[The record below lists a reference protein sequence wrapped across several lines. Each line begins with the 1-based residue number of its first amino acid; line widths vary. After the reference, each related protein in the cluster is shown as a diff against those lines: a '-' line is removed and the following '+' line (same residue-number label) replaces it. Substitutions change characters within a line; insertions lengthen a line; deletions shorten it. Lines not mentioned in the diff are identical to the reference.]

1 MAESRIKDGN
11 FIVVQSF
18 MVKDLK
24 LKGNEL
30 IVYAI
35 IYGFSQDGEN
45 RFTGSLQYICDWTNS
60 SKQGI
65 MKTLK
70 SLVEKGLIE
79 KTEIYK
85 NGVKFVEYHVTEFTS
100 MQQSLPE
107 HATKFTE
114 GGKQSLTGDMQ
125 QSLPNNISSNNITDN
140 TDKKERKKESTYDA
154 IIDNLVA
161 EEVKATVYEFIK
173 MRKLIKK
180 PLTDFALKK
189 LLNKLNKFS
198 LDSQTQIS
206 ILEKSIM
213 NNWQDI
219 YEPKAESKPTQ
230 QSGSMLD
237 DMQRL
242 YDKYAAEEDI
252 EDAIN

>member
-60 SKQGI
+60 TKQGI

-70 SLVEKGLIE
+70 SLVEKGLVE
-79 KTEIYK
+79 KTEVYK
-85 NGVKFVEYHVTEFTS
+85 NGVKFVEYHVTEFTT
-100 MQQSLPE
+100 MQQSLTGNT
-107 HATKFTE
+107 TKFTE
-114 GGKQSLTGDMQ
+114 GMQQSLTGDIQ
-125 QSLPNNISSNNITDN
+125 QSLPNNISTNKITHIK
-140 TDKKERKKESTYDA
+140 DKKERKKESTYDA
-154 IIDNLVA
+154 IISELVQ
-161 EEVKATVYEFIK
+161 EEVKPIVYEFIK
-173 MRKLIKK
+173 MRDFIKK
-180 PLTDFALKK
+180 PMTDFALKK
-189 LLNKLNKFS
+189 MLNKLAKLSN
-198 LDSQTQIS
+198 DPQTQIA

-219 YEPKAESKPTQ
+219 YELKEETKPTPTKQ
-230 QSGSMLD
+230 QTDDAYLKMLEN
-237 DMQRL
+237 L
-242 YDKYAAEEDI
+242 T
-252 EDAIN
+252 

>member
-11 FIVVQSF
+11 YISIQSF

-70 SLVEKGLIE
+70 ILVEKGLIE

-100 MQQSLPE
+100 MQQSLTGY
-107 HATKFTE
+107 ATKFNG
-114 GGKQSLTGDMQ
+114 GGKQSLTGGMQ

-154 IIDNLVA
+154 IIDELVY
-161 EEVKATVYEFIK
+161 EEVKPTVYEFIK

-189 LLNKLNKFS
+189 LLNKLNRLS
-198 LDSQTQIS
+198 ADPQTQIE

-213 NNWQDI
+213 NNWQDV
-219 YEPKAESKPTQ
+219 YELKEEKAQK
-230 QSGSMLD
+230 QSNSIMD
-237 DMQRL
+237 DYRALQ
-242 YDKYAAEEDI
+242 EEID
-252 EDAIN
+252 NGGLFG

>member
-11 FIVVQSF
+11 FIVIQSF

-30 IVYAI
+30 IAYAI

-45 RFTGSLQYICDWTNS
+45 KFTGSLQYICDWTNS
-60 SKQGI
+60 TKQGI

-70 SLVEKGLIE
+70 TLVEKGLIE

-85 NGVKFVEYHVTEFTS
+85 NGVKFVEYHTTEFTT
-100 MQQSLPE
+100 MQQSLTGS
-107 HATKFTE
+107 ATKFNG
-114 GGKQSLTGDMQ
+114 GGKQSLTGGMQ
-125 QSLPNNISSNNITDN
+125 QSLPNNISIKDNDNNI
-140 TDKKERKKESTYDA
+140 DKKERKKESTYDA
-154 IIDNLVA
+154 IIDELVA

-180 PLTDFALKK
+180 PLTDFALKR
-189 LLNKLNKFS
+189 LLNKLGKFAT
-198 LDSQTQIS
+198 DPQTQIA

-219 YEPKAESKPTQ
+219 YEPKEEKTAQK
-230 QSGSMLD
+230 QSGGIMD
-237 DMQRL
+237 DYRSLQ
-242 YDKYAAEEDI
+242 EEID
-252 EDAIN
+252 NGGLFN